1 MKTLF
6 LTSVATLALRFM
18 DFLTVRPRSQSSP
31 RRPKSDYVRARSY
44 LLLLLVCYGNAEL
57 VFAQTSP
64 KGTFRIE
71 SESKAPPSGIEDTD
85 VADFVVSTTDPKVRE
100 PLDDHPDTT
109 RVSYVISPD
118 EKWIY
123 EEMYYGHRMTGGEL
137 YKRGEGLKFQEVN
150 KAQSFAEQAWRFLV
164 KEERLKPDDVPYL
177 RLVEGHPS
185 EEGIIDFVAWSP
197 DSARVLV
204 DLRAGD
210 FGGKRDRGI
219 YKWYLYFN
227 TDTQAFEFTDY
238 LRRLN
243 KGAWIRWKN
252 FGEEKASNF
261 PEAASAEPLVEL
273 PSDADLKQRYAEA
286 DRRLNDTYQQIR
298 GKIDKQEQ
306 DSLRQDERDWL
317 KTREPGAKFYA
328 DAGPKSTAQ
337 RRYWQYMLDSTQARL
352 RNLETYWK
360 PKLDSEHAEE

>member
-1 MKTLF
+1 MTDF
-6 LTSVATLALRFM
+6 RFM
-18 DFLTVRPRSQSSP
+18 DFLIVRLRSQSSP
-31 RRPKSDYVRARSY
+31 RRSKAHYVRAWSY
-44 LLLLLVCYGNAEL
+44 LPLLLVCYVNAEL

-64 KGTFRIE
+64 KGTFKIE
-71 SESKAPPSGIEDTD
+71 SVTKQGQPDSEDTTSD
-85 VADFVVSTTDPKVRE
+85 YVVSTTDPNMRE
-100 PLDDHPDTT
+100 LLHDHPDTT
-109 RVSYVISPD
+109 GADYYISPD

-123 EEMYYGHRMTGGEL
+123 GEARYGHRMTSGEL
-137 YKRGEGLKFQEVN
+137 YKRAEGLKFQEVN
-150 KAQSFAEQAWRFLV
+150 KAQSFAEQAWRFFV

-197 DSARVLV
+197 DSARLLV

-227 TDTQAFEFTDY
+227 ADTQAFELTDY

-273 PSDADLKQRYAEA
+273 PSDADLKQRYEEA

-306 DSLRQDERDWL
+306 DNLRQDEREWL
-317 KTREPGAKFYA
+317 KTREPSAKFYA
-328 DAGPKSTAQ
+328 DSGPKSTAQ

-352 RNLETYWK
+352 RHLETYWK